1 MKKRYV
7 YVIVPIVI
15 LAMLALAAFSTP
27 AMAQGC
33 LDDIKTRNCAVTSS
47 GFTNGTITNGSVKVL
62 ENRTGPCNQNWTIT
76 LPPGDVVVAYVHWHR
91 WGACPNNNPT
101 AEFWNGNGQH
111 QSISIPDSLCSAG
124 NNETRGVWY
133 SGFSP
138 DNGNHHYYWRVN
150 ATPGTNTFRATGC
163 YDTSGE
169 HCDDRWFFAVIN
181 QTDTANITHSG
192 VWWHNYGYRDIR
204 QNSPTDPYTTWFYNA
219 SIGPVSDHSYTLWVA
234 QSHYGGGTIDIY
246 LNNCHL
252 GTFSAP
258 SGTFPLSL
266 KEYNVPNTCIET
278 DGSQT
283 ATWDLSGS
291 DDYFYGY
298 FATLAEKAV
307 LHLPDLVVEDI
318 MFPEVMNPGIGYTI
332 EARIKNQGDA
342 GTGGTFNVSLW
353 IDGNFHSKVT
363 GVGPLSAGANT
374 TVSFTGVSL
383 SGGCHNFTV
392 VADCDND
399 VYEGAQG
406 ETNNAST
413 EYYQVGNVIVVHNNS
428 QLTSH
433 PDFKNRGGIYY
444 LENKTI
450 TNCVGCGITIENT
463 TLPVVIQNCT
473 VRDCNYE
480 QRNPGW
486 NQYKAGICLR
496 NVTNVTIGGYRNT
509 IENNTNAG
517 IRVQNSTHVD
527 IRDNYISNN
536 TKYGIYVYPDNL
548 VKPPYP
554 EYVKYITI
562 TNNTVIGNQEGIDLA
577 EAFNCTV
584 NDNTVRDNTKYGVYV
599 CGNYSCI
606 YNNTIVN
613 NSVYG
618 MNLFNASHNII
629 FWNDFIDNN
638 KTNPQYPEHQAYDMW
653 KHQPGLNPH
662 NHWNSTISDFVYKH
676 DGTPD
681 PPNDYPNVSYMGNYW
696 DNGTCGDTNNNGICD
711 SAYKI
716 DGATA
721 PNDYYP
727 LKYSWRNTY
736 KLMCG
741 NVDASRDV
749 DGGDYTKLC
758 EHVGHGD
765 PLDSNW
771 AGDVDCI
778 GGIDGGDY
786 TKLSEYVGHGGCLHC
801 CYCDGSCC

>member
-1 MKKRYV
+1 MKKR

-15 LAMLALAAFSTP
+15 LAMLVLAAFSTP
-27 AMAQGC
+27 TTAQGC
-33 LDDIKTRNCAVTSS
+33 LDDIKTRDCAVTTS

-124 NNETRGVWY
+124 NNENRGVWY

-163 YDTSGE
+163 YDTAGE
-169 HCDDRWFFAVIN
+169 QCNDRWFFAVIN

-192 VWWHNYGYRDIR
+192 VWWHNYGYKDIT
-204 QNSPTDPYTTWFYNA
+204 QAPPPYATWFYNA
-219 SIGPVSDHSYTLWVA
+219 SIGPVSEHNYTLWVA
-234 QSHYGGGTIDIY
+234 QSHYDSSDIDISVNNHLVGTIY
-246 LNNCHL
+246 
-252 GTFSAP
+252 GPGGYPFSLYE
-258 SGTFPLSL
+258 F
-266 KEYNVPNTCIET
+266 NVPGDYIET
-278 DGSQT
+278 DGSQKV
-283 ATWDLSGS
+283 TWAMGPP

-307 LHLPDLVVEDI
+307 LNLSDLVVEDI

-342 GTGGTFNVSLW
+342 SSGTFNVSLEV
-353 IDGNFHSKVT
+353 DGSPYGNKVT

-392 VADCDND
+392 IADCDTN
-399 VYEGAQG
+399 VYEGAAG
-406 ETNNAST
+406 ETNNART
-413 EYYQVGNVIVVHNNS
+413 EYYQVGNVIVVHHNS

-433 PDFKNRGGIYY
+433 PDFINRGGTYY

-473 VRDCNYE
+473 VHDCNYE

-509 IENNTNAG
+509 IVNNTNAG

-584 NDNTVRDNTKYGVYV
+584 NGNTVRDNTKYGVYV

-653 KHQPGLNPH
+653 KYQPGLNPH
-662 NHWNSTISDFVYKH
+662 NHWNSTVSDFVYKH
-676 DGTPD
+676 SGTGSGKS
-681 PPNDYPNVSYMGNYW
+681 NVSYMGNYW
-696 DNGTCGDTNNNGICD
+696 DSGTCTDANNDGICD
-711 SAYKI
+711 SSYKI

-721 PNDYYP
+721 PYDYYP
-727 LKYSWRNTY
+727 LKEQWRNYT
-736 KLMCG
+736 LMCG
-741 NVDASRDV
+741 DV
-749 DGGDYTKLC
+749 DRNGLVEMSDYVRLRDF
-758 EHVGHGD
+758 VRPGPGSV
-765 PLDSNW
+765 DSMW
-771 AGDVDCI
+771 TSDVDCN
-778 GGIDGGDY
+778 GLVEMSDY
-786 TKLSEYVGHGGCLHC
+786 VRLRDFVRPGPGSINC
-801 CYCDGSCC
+801 CYGCKCWC

>member
-1 MKKRYV
+1 MKKR

-15 LAMLALAAFSTP
+15 LAMLVLAAFSTP
-27 AMAQGC
+27 TTAQGC
-33 LDDIKTRNCAVTSS
+33 LDDIKTRDCAVTSS

-124 NNETRGVWY
+124 NNENRGVWY

-307 LHLPDLVVEDI
+307 LNLPDLVVEDI

-332 EARIKNQGDA
+332 EARIKNQGNA
-342 GTGGTFNVSLW
+342 SSGTFNVSLEV
-353 IDGNFHSKVT
+353 DGSPYGNKVT

-392 VADCDND
+392 VADCNND
-399 VYEGAQG
+399 TYEGAPG
-406 ETNNAST
+406 ETNNART
-413 EYYQVGNVIVVHNNS
+413 EYYQVGNVIVVHNNN

-433 PDFKNRGGIYY
+433 PDFINRGGIYY

-473 VRDCNYE
+473 VHDCNYE

-509 IENNTNAG
+509 IVNNTNAG

-536 TKYGIYVYPDNL
+536 TKYGIYVYPDQL

-584 NDNTVRDNTKYGVYV
+584 NDNTVKDNTKYGVYV

-741 NVDASRDV
+741 DVDASPDV
-749 DGGDYTKLC
+749 DVSDAMGLDDY
-758 EHVGHGD
+758 VAHGT
-765 PLDSNW
+765 PLASRW
-771 AGDVDCI
+771 AGDVDCSGEVDVVDTI
-778 GGIDGGDY
+778 KVDDY
-786 TKLSEYVGHGGCLHC
+786 VAHGGSLNC
-801 CYCDGSCC
+801 CYCCGRC

>member
-1 MKKRYV
+1 MKKR

-15 LAMLALAAFSTP
+15 LAMLVLAAFSTP
-27 AMAQGC
+27 TTAQGC
-33 LDDIKTRNCAVTSS
+33 LDDIKTRDCAVTTS

-124 NNETRGVWY
+124 NNENRGVWY

-163 YDTSGE
+163 YDTAGE
-169 HCDDRWFFAVIN
+169 QCNDRWFFAVIN

-192 VWWHNYGYRDIR
+192 VWWHNYGYKDIT
-204 QNSPTDPYTTWFYNA
+204 QAPPPYATWFYNA
-219 SIGPVSDHSYTLWVA
+219 SIGPVSEHNYTLWVA
-234 QSHYGGGTIDIY
+234 QSHYDSSDIDISVNNHLVGTIY
-246 LNNCHL
+246 
-252 GTFSAP
+252 GPGGYPFSLYE
-258 SGTFPLSL
+258 F
-266 KEYNVPNTCIET
+266 NVPGDYIET
-278 DGSQT
+278 DGSQKV
-283 ATWDLSGS
+283 TWAMGPP

-307 LHLPDLVVEDI
+307 LNLSDLVVEDI

-342 GTGGTFNVSLW
+342 SSGTFNVSLEV
-353 IDGNFHSKVT
+353 DGSPYGNKVT

-392 VADCDND
+392 IADCDTN
-399 VYEGAQG
+399 VYEGAAG
-406 ETNNAST
+406 ETNNART
-413 EYYQVGNVIVVHNNS
+413 EYYQVGNVIVVHHNS

-433 PDFKNRGGIYY
+433 PDFINRGGTYY

-473 VRDCNYE
+473 VHDCNYE
-480 QRNPGW
+480 QRNSGW

-496 NVTNVTIGGYRNT
+496 NVSNVAIGGYRNT
-509 IENNTNAG
+509 IVNNTNAG
-517 IRVQNSTHVD
+517 MRVQNSTHVD
-527 IRDNYISNN
+527 IMDNYISNN

-554 EYVKYITI
+554 EYVKYINI

-629 FWNDFIDNN
+629 FWNDFINNN

-653 KHQPGLNPH
+653 KYQPGLNPH
-662 NHWNSTISDFVYKH
+662 NHWNSTVSDFVYKH
-676 DGTPD
+676 SGTGSGKS
-681 PPNDYPNVSYMGNYW
+681 NVSYMGNYW
-696 DNGTCGDTNNNGICD
+696 DSGTCTDANNDGICD
-711 SAYKI
+711 SSYKI

-721 PNDYYP
+721 PYDYYP
-727 LKYSWRNTY
+727 LKEQWRNYT
-736 KLMCG
+736 LMCG
-741 NVDASRDV
+741 DV
-749 DGGDYTKLC
+749 DRNGLVEMSDYVRLRDF
-758 EHVGHGD
+758 VRPGPGSV
-765 PLDSNW
+765 DSMW
-771 AGDVDCI
+771 TSDVDCN
-778 GGIDGGDY
+778 GLVEMSDY
-786 TKLSEYVGHGGCLHC
+786 VRLRDFVRPGPGSINC
-801 CYCDGSCC
+801 CYGCKCWC

>member
-1 MKKRYV
+1 MKKR

-15 LAMLALAAFSTP
+15 LTMLALAAFSTP

-33 LDDIKTRNCAVTSS
+33 LDDIKTRDCAVTSS

-62 ENRTGPCNQNWTIT
+62 ENSTGPCNQNWTIT

-124 NNETRGVWY
+124 NNELRGVWY
-133 SGFSP
+133 SGYSP

-150 ATPGTNTFRATGC
+150 ATPGTNIFRATGC
-163 YDTSGE
+163 YDTAGE

-219 SIGPVSDHSYTLWVA
+219 SIGPVSDHNYTLWVA

-252 GTFSAP
+252 GTFNAP
-258 SGTFPLSL
+258 SGTFPVSL
-266 KEYNVPNTCIET
+266 KQYNVPNTCIET

-307 LHLPDLVVEDI
+307 LNLSDLVVEDI
-318 MFPEVMNPGIGYTI
+318 MFPEVMNPGTGYTLK
-332 EARIKNQGDA
+332 ARIKNQGNA
-342 GTGGTFNVSLW
+342 SSGLFNVSLEVNGSPY
-353 IDGNFHSKVT
+353 GNKMT

-392 VADCDND
+392 VADCNND
-399 VYEGAQG
+399 TYEGAPG
-406 ETNNAST
+406 ETNNART
-413 EYYQVGNVIVVHNNS
+413 EYYQVGNVIVVHHNS

-433 PDFKNRGGIYY
+433 PDFINRGGTYY

-473 VRDCNYE
+473 VHDCNYE
-480 QRNPGW
+480 QRNSGW

-496 NVTNVTIGGYRNT
+496 NVSNVAIGGYRNT
-509 IENNTNAG
+509 IVNNTNAG
-517 IRVQNSTHVD
+517 MRVQNSTHVD
-527 IRDNYISNN
+527 IMDNYISNN

-554 EYVKYITI
+554 EYVKYINI
-562 TNNTVIGNQEGIDLA
+562 TNNTVIRNQEGIDLA

-584 NDNTVRDNTKYGVYV
+584 SGNTVRDNTKYGVYV

-606 YNNTIVN
+606 YNNTIAN
-613 NSVYG
+613 NNVYG

-653 KHQPGLNPH
+653 KYQPGLNPR

-676 DGTPD
+676 SGTGSGGS
-681 PPNDYPNVSYMGNYW
+681 NVSYMGNYW
-696 DNGTCGDTNNNGICD
+696 DNGTCSDTNNDGICD
-711 SAYKI
+711 SLYKI

-727 LKYSWRNTY
+727 LKWLWRTY
-736 KLMCG
+736 TLMCG
-741 NVDASRDV
+741 DVNGDGYIDTADGDAIYSVGVYISVSDLKSEWAPDV
-749 DGGDYTKLC
+749 NQDGYIDTADGDAIYS
-758 EHVGHGD
+758 VGVYISASD
-765 PLDSNW
+765 LN
-771 AGDVDCI
+771 CC
-778 GGIDGGDY
+778 
-786 TKLSEYVGHGGCLHC
+786 TGCP
-801 CYCDGSCC
+801 S

>member
-1 MKKRYV
+1 MKKRYA
-7 YVIVPIVI
+7 IAPIVI
-15 LAMLALAAFSTP
+15 LAMLVLAVFSAP
-27 AMAQGC
+27 AQGC
-33 LDDIKTRNCAVTSS
+33 LDDIYTRGCAVTSS
-47 GFTNGTITNGSVKVL
+47 GFLNGTITDGSVKVL
-62 ENRTGPCNQNWTIT
+62 ENSTGPCNQNWTIT

-124 NNETRGVWY
+124 NNELRGVWY
-133 SGFSP
+133 SGYSP

-150 ATPGTNTFRATGC
+150 ATPGTNIFRATGC
-163 YDTSGE
+163 YDTAGE

-219 SIGPVSDHSYTLWVA
+219 SIGPVSKKHNYTLWVA

-258 SGTFPLSL
+258 SGTFPVSL
-266 KEYNVPNTCIET
+266 KQYNVPNTCIET

-307 LHLPDLVVEDI
+307 LNLSDLVVEDI
-318 MFPEVMNPGIGYTI
+318 MFPEVMNPGTGYTLK
-332 EARIKNQGDA
+332 ARIKNQGNA
-342 GTGGTFNVSLW
+342 SSGLFNVSLEVNGSPY
-353 IDGNFHSKVT
+353 GNKMT

-392 VADCDND
+392 VADCNND
-399 VYEGAQG
+399 TYEGAPG
-406 ETNNAST
+406 ETNNART
-413 EYYQVGNVIVVHNNS
+413 EYYQVGNVIVVHHNS

-433 PDFKNRGGIYY
+433 PDFINRGGTYY

-473 VRDCNYE
+473 VHDCNYE
-480 QRNPGW
+480 QRNSGW

-496 NVTNVTIGGYRNT
+496 NVSNVAIGGYRNT
-509 IENNTNAG
+509 IVNNTNAG
-517 IRVQNSTHVD
+517 MRVQNSTHVD
-527 IRDNYISNN
+527 IMDNYISNN

-554 EYVKYITI
+554 EYVKYINI
-562 TNNTVIGNQEGIDLA
+562 TNNTVIRNQEGIDLA

-584 NDNTVRDNTKYGVYV
+584 SGNTVRDNTKYGVYV

-606 YNNTIVN
+606 YNNTIAN
-613 NSVYG
+613 NNVYG

-653 KHQPGLNPH
+653 KYQPGLNPR

-676 DGTPD
+676 SGTGSGGS
-681 PPNDYPNVSYMGNYW
+681 NVSYMGNYW
-696 DNGTCGDTNNNGICD
+696 DNGTCSDTNNDGICD
-711 SAYKI
+711 SLYKI

-727 LKYSWRNTY
+727 LKWLWRTY
-736 KLMCG
+736 TLMCG
-741 NVDASRDV
+741 DVNGDGYIDTADGDAIYSVGVYISVSDLKSEWAPDV
-749 DGGDYTKLC
+749 NQDGYIDTADGDAIYS
-758 EHVGHGD
+758 VGVYISASD
-765 PLDSNW
+765 LN
-771 AGDVDCI
+771 CC
-778 GGIDGGDY
+778 
-786 TKLSEYVGHGGCLHC
+786 TGCP
-801 CYCDGSCC
+801 S